1 MRSLLSASLLP
12 LALAATVNAQTPP
25 RLAYPVTTKGTQA
38 DDYHGTSIADPYR
51 WLENTD
57 SPETKA
63 WVEAENRVSFS
74 YLAAIPE
81 RTAIRD
87 RLTKLWD
94 YPKYFAP
101 SKTGDFLFYFEN
113 SGLQN
118 QNILYVRDGNKPS
131 RVLID
136 PNTLSTDGTV
146 ALSTTRESTDGKMLG
161 YAVSTSGSDW
171 QEIRVR
177 SVETG
182 RDTKDTLKWVKFS
195 GISWTKDNRGFFYSG
210 YDAPT
215 TGNTLTNVNRGQRLY
230 YHRLGAPQSAD
241 QVVFEDKSHPD
252 WLYSARVNE
261 NGTFLII
268 TVHQGS
274 DQRTRIYYIFLEQA
288 KKPKIDNPLV
298 RLIDRLDAEY
308 EFVNDVG
315 DNFLVRTDL
324 GAPKGRL
331 VSIDINNEQPTR
343 WLTVIPENR
352 DALQNV
358 LVAGN
363 KLVAS
368 YLQDAHSTVRLYGMP
383 NPNDAFRGRGQLGG
397 GPGGSGPQ
405 GASQGGRGRDNGQ
418 NRRGDR
424 LDPVTAPGYP
434 FLGEVPLP
442 GIGTVD
448 AINGKPDDDNLYYSF
463 VSYLYPRTVFH
474 YDLKRR
480 VNEVFKAPKLAF
492 DPAPYETIQVF
503 YNSKD
508 GTRVPMFLTMKKG
521 TVRDGPVP
529 TILYGY
535 GGFNVSQTPSF
546 SPATLVWL
554 EMGGIYAVANI
565 RGGGEY
571 GKEWHE
577 AGMLDRKQNVFDDFI
592 AAAQY
597 LIAQKYTSTPKLA
610 ISGGSNGGLLV
621 GAVMTQRPDLFGA
634 ALPAVGVMDML
645 RFQKFTI
652 GWAWTSDY
660 GSSDDAKQFEYL
672 RKYSPLQNIKPGAK
686 YPATLITTADH
697 DDRVVPGHSFKFAA
711 TLQAAQAGP
720 APVLIRIETK
730 AGHGAGKPTSKQIEE
745 AADRFAFLVKNLGMT
760 VALPQ

>member
-12 LALAATVNAQTPP
+12 IVLAAVVNAQTPANP
-25 RLAYPVTTKGTQA
+25 AYPAAARGTQV
-38 DDYHGTSIADPYR
+38 DDYHGTSVADPYR

-74 YLAAIPE
+74 YLAGIPE
-81 RTAIRD
+81 RAAIRD
-87 RLTKLWD
+87 RLAKLWD

-101 SKTGDFLFYFEN
+101 EKTGDLLFYFEN

-118 QNILYVRDGNKPS
+118 QSVLYVRDGNNPS

-146 ALSTTRESTDGKMLG
+146 ALSAAEPSLDGKILG
-161 YAVSTSGSDW
+161 YSVSTSGSDW
-171 QEIRVR
+171 REIRVR
-177 SVETG
+177 NVETG

-195 GISWTKDNRGFFYSG
+195 GITWTKDNKGFFYSG

-215 TGNTLTNVNRGQRLY
+215 SGNTLTNVNRGQRLY
-230 YHRLGAPQSAD
+230 YHKLNAPQSSD
-241 QVVFEDKSHPD
+241 QIVFEQKDHPD
-252 WLYSARVNE
+252 WLYSAKVTN

-268 TVHQGS
+268 TVHQGT
-274 DQRTRIYYIFLEQA
+274 DQRTRLYYIFLEHP
-288 KKPKIDNPLV
+288 KKPRIDNPLV

-308 EFVNDVG
+308 EFVHDVG

-331 VSIDINNEQPTR
+331 VSIDINNEQPNH
-343 WLTVIPENR
+343 WLTVIPESR
-352 DALQNV
+352 DALQSV
-358 LVAGN
+358 QVAGG

-368 YLQDAHSTVRLYGMP
+368 YLQDAHSTVRIYGMP
-383 NPNDAFRGRGQLGG
+383 NPNDGLRGRGQIGG

-405 GASQGGRGRDNGQ
+405 GGQRGREVDNR
-418 NRRGDR
+418 NPRGDR
-424 LDPVTAPGYP
+424 PDPVAAPGYP

-480 VNEVFKAPKLAF
+480 VNEVFKAPKLVF
-492 DPAPYETIQVF
+492 DATQYETRQVF

-508 GTRVPMFLTMKKG
+508 GTRVPMFVTMKKG
-521 TVRDGPVP
+521 TVLDGNAP

-535 GGFNVSQTPSF
+535 GGFNISETPSF
-546 SPATLVWL
+546 SPGNLVWL

-660 GSSDDAKQFEYL
+660 GSSDDPKQFEFL
-672 RKYSPLQNIKPGAK
+672 RKYSPLQNIKPGTR
-686 YPATLITTADH
+686 YPATLVTTADH

-720 APVLIRIETK
+720 APVLIRIGTK
-730 AGHGAGKPTSKQIEE
+730 AGHGAGKPTSKQIDE
-745 AADRFAFLVKNLGMT
+745 AADKFAFLVKNLGMK